1 MPLSEDEQRIL
12 KEIEANLNETDPRL
26 VQEVSETT
34 LYRHS
39 ARAIKWAVFGFVAG
53 LALLL
58 FTFTRVLLL
67 QWRLAPA
74 PPLVAVY
81 GLLPPRLRAARAG
94 CPKPTPLVAPLPQRH
109 PAGIPVAPV
118 EVSFSLT
125 E

>member
-53 LALLL
+53 LAILL

-67 QWRLAPA
+67 GVVGF
-74 PPLVAVY
+74 LVMLGCLLVIERNARSRSGKWHVY
-81 GLLPPRLRAARAG
+81 SQRKWPINGSAA
-94 CPKPTPLVAPLPQRH
+94 
-109 PAGIPVAPV
+109 
-118 EVSFSLT
+118 
-125 E
+125 

>member
-67 QWRLAPA
+67 GVVGFLVMRGRL
-74 PPLVAVY
+74 LVIERNVRELGKAVPEDVTSSTRT
-81 GLLPPRLRAARAG
+81 GTLKHG
-94 CPKPTPLVAPLPQRH
+94 FGT
-109 PAGIPVAPV
+109 
-118 EVSFSLT
+118 
-125 E
+125 

>member
-53 LALLL
+53 LAPLL

-67 QWRLAPA
+67 GVVGF
-74 PPLVAVY
+74 LVML
-81 GLLPPRLRAARAG
+81 GCLLVIERNVRKLRKA
-94 CPKPTPLVAPLPQRH
+94 
-109 PAGIPVAPV
+109 
-118 EVSFSLT
+118 SLQELNSAIHGRT
-125 E
+125 IHDVIMND